1 VHDAGLLAA
10 AAASPIPL
18 CMLKVILLSE
28 DVISGLFIDEEW
40 GFKP

>member
-1 VHDAGLLAA
+1 MMLGCWLL

-28 DVISGLFIDEEW
+28 DVISGRFIDEEW